1 MRLNEITNLDKD
13 FKDIIKKYTFK
24 LIIIIIIFIAIS
36 FTRTYPTKI
45 IGLVV
50 DSIKDN
56 NKLSSVA
63 LNLVYLYILIR
74 VINLLLTFLSN
85 SFQEVVKSE
94 LENLLRVKSV
104 EKLLPM
110 ELLRLKDLQST
121 QYVTRIFEAIEKLVE
136 AILNVVDWLGKSLA
150 TFIFTFYFM
159 LQINKLITL
168 LIIPFIIL
176 MAILTKFIS
185 KKQKILSKD
194 EIESRSNVKD
204 FIQEI
209 VTSFDVIKIFNSKN
223 YTVNKYKSL
232 ENDWKKRRIKFNIV
246 SSLSLLSLSSFGIV
260 ITAIILIIAINSN
273 GLVKS
278 GDITSLLLYSGS
290 IFMIIMDVFN
300 NIMIFNI
307 LESSLARFNNIFKE
321 DIPKSPNDK
330 TNINEDDWC
339 IQLDNIYFSYKETP
353 LINNLSMNIPCGK
366 KLAIVGK
373 NGVGKSTLLKLIVG
387 LYKPTSGNITI
398 NGVDIENIEENQLRR
413 NISYAPQEPYIYTD
427 TLFNNIS
434 LGEDYTTE
442 DILKVSKTCNFL
454 IDIEKLENS
463 LETKLHENGKNL
475 SGGQKQKLAL
485 VRAIIR
491 NPKILLLDEFSNSLD
506 VESQNIILNN
516 LLSLNSTIVF
526 VTHNFELLEKLDY
539 VIFINNNTS
548 YIGTHKGLL
557 NNYIDYRNL
566 ILYDDYN
573 KI

>member
-85 SFQEVVKSE
+85 FFQEVVKSE

-209 VTSFDVIKIFNSKN
+209 VISFDVIKIFNSKN

-232 ENDWKKRRIKFNIV
+232 ENHWKKRRIKFNIV

-353 LINNLSMNIPCGK
+353 LINNLSMNIPYGR

-373 NGVGKSTLLKLIVG
+373 NGAGKSTLLKLIVG

-454 IDIEKLENS
+454 IDIKKLENF

-506 VESQNIILNN
+506 VESQNTILNN

-548 YIGTHKGLL
+548 YIGTHKGLI

>member
-85 SFQEVVKSE
+85 FFQEVVKSE

-110 ELLRLKDLQST
+110 ELLKLKDLQST

-232 ENDWKKRRIKFNIV
+232 ENHWKKRRIKFNIV

-353 LINNLSMNIPCGK
+353 LINNLSMNIPYGK

-373 NGVGKSTLLKLIVG
+373 NGVGKSTLLKLILG

-442 DILKVSKTCNFL
+442 DILNVSKTCNFL

-491 NPKILLLDEFSNSLD
+491 SPKILLLDEFSNSLD

-516 LLSLNSTIVF
+516 LLSLNSTIIF